1 IFTIDTNGE
10 VKLQLLSGYK
20 SSYVDLSD
28 LVDQMFPHITWDTV
42 YNDWNYW
49 KPPLPEIEIPTEIY
63 ENQPISSSPKS
74 SVAIIGSPRLGM
86 IRTLTG
92 TITGSNNMNQQKK
105 AVQSTPGMLES
116 SGNPTSDKIN
126 ENDLIIANSR
136 IVYVGGDV
144 DMPGRMDIYENEEG
158 RSM

>member
-1 IFTIDTNGE
+1 MNFFDVNR
-10 VKLQLLSGYK
+10 
-20 SSYVDLSD
+20 YVDLSD

-63 ENQPISSSPKS
+63 ENQSKTPSSPKS
-74 SVAIIGSPRLGM
+74 SAVIIGSPRLGM

-92 TITGSNNMNQQKK
+92 TITGSNNNNQQKK
-105 AVQSTPGMLES
+105 IIAAHSALDS
-116 SGNPTSDKIN
+116 SGNAISSDKIDK
-126 ENDLIIANSR
+126 NDSIIVNSKNQR

-144 DMPGRMDIYENEEG
+144 DMPGRMDIDEDGNMVGYDDEID
-158 RSM
+158 